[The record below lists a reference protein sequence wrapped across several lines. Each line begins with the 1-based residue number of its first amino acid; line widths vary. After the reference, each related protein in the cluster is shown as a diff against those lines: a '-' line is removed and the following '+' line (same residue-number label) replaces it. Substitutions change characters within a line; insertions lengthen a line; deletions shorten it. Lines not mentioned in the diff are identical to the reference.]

1 MCQFNKRTT
10 LVGDVV
16 NGGMCACVGAGGVR
30 TISTLSA
37 QFCCEYHSVMK
48 KNEIHYNII
57 PSRFILRV
65 NLEGIMLKS
74 EKDKSS
80 VFSLTCEI

>member
-1 MCQFNKRTT
+1 M
-10 LVGDVV
+10 GDVV
-16 NGGMCACVGAGGVR
+16 NGGMCACAGAGGAS
-30 TISTLSA
+30 TISILSA
-37 QFCCEYHSVMK
+37 QFCCECYSVMK
-48 KNEIHYNII
+48 RNEKFAIHYNII

-80 VFSLTCEI
+80 VFSLKCEI